1 MNNSTDF
8 GEIIMFETD
17 DYDKF
22 PRKKLI
28 KTYNKYNDILKAFKT
43 NKFHLGSLGE
53 TKTVLTKFE
62 LKLIH
67 EEIDNDT
74 YKYTSREEARDAL
87 LKHYVKELYDC
98 VNSMKESIDNLPEDN
113 KSTHYECECGSKV
126 LKTNKSTHLKSLLH
140 MNFVNQIPPKLKAET
155 TVACGCGKTFS
166 LKNKTHHNKT
176 QYHLDWLSVNHDLI

>member
-1 MNNSTDF
+1 M
-8 GEIIMFETD
+8 
-17 DYDKF
+17 
-22 PRKKLI
+22 
-28 KTYNKYNDILKAFKT
+28 KAFKT
-43 NKFHLGSLGE
+43 NQFHLGSLGE

-87 LKHYVKELYDC
+87 LKHYVKELSDC

-126 LKTNKSTHLKSLLH
+126 LKTKNIDSFKIVITHELCQSNPAKIKSRDNSSL
-140 MNFVNQIPPKLKAET
+140 
-155 TVACGCGKTFS
+155 
-166 LKNKTHHNKT
+166 
-176 QYHLDWLSVNHDLI
+176 WLW

>member
-1 MNNSTDF
+1 MNKPTDF
-8 GEIIMFETD
+8 GEIIMLETD

-28 KTYNKYNDILKAFKT
+28 KTYNKYNDIRNAFK
-43 NKFHLGSLGE
+43 NNRFSIGSGFE
-53 TKTVLTKFE
+53 CKHVLTKIE

-74 YKYTSREEARDAL
+74 YKYETKEQSRNAL
-87 LKHYVKELYDC
+87 LKYYVKELSDC
-98 VNSMKESIDNLPEDN
+98 VSSMKELIDNLPEDI
-113 KSTHYECECGSKV
+113 KATHYECQCGSKV

-140 MNFVNQIPPKLKAET
+140 MNFVNQVPPKPNVEKIIE
-155 TVACGCGKTFS
+155 CGCGKTFS

-176 QYHLDWLSVNHDLI
+176 QYHLDWLSVNYDLI

>member
-1 MNNSTDF
+1 MNKPTDF
-8 GEIIMFETD
+8 GEIIMLETD

-28 KTYNKYNDILKAFKT
+28 KIYNKYNDIRNAFKT
-43 NKFHLGSLGE
+43 NKFHLGSLGN

-74 YKYTSREEARDAL
+74 YKYISREQARDAL
-87 LKHYVKELYDC
+87 LKHYVKELSDC

-113 KSTHYECECGSKV
+113 KSIHYECECGSKV
-126 LKTNKSTHLKSLLH
+126 SIGHKARHLKSPTH
-140 MNFVNQIPPKLKAET
+140 MNFVNQVPPK
-155 TVACGCGKTFS
+155 S
-166 LKNKTHHNKT
+166 
-176 QYHLDWLSVNHDLI
+176 